1 MDKSAKEIVFDS
13 DGICNYCHIAEKALK
28 KMEIEKSNLA
38 KRIEKIKK
46 DGQGKKYDCL
56 IGLSGGVDSST
67 VLHHAIKSGLRPLC
81 FSLNNG
87 WNTDEAEN
95 NVKQLIKKLK
105 VPFVRYEINQQKFAE
120 LQGAFMKAGL
130 MSIEIPT
137 DAILFAVSY
146 ELANKYDIRYIV
158 SGGNTATESIM
169 PVSWGYNPWDLK
181 HIKDVYKKMIGK
193 NLTGLPTLS
202 LLKWNYY
209 KWVKGIRIFNLL
221 DYIDYNRKES
231 EKMLIKKYGFV
242 STGEKHEESIFT
254 KWYQNFYLYEKFNID
269 KRKAHYASL
278 INSGQ
283 MTRKEALFLLT
294 ASPVYPQIGIE
305 NKVMKYPKQKH
316 KDFKND
322 EWLFN
327 TISKIVKLI
336 HS

>member
-1 MDKSAKEIVFDS
+1 MENQIVCKKCCMDKSAKEIVFDS

-67 VLHHAIKSGLRPLC
+67 VLHHAIKLGLRPLC

-181 HIKDVYKKMIGK
+181 HIKAVYKWATGK
-193 NLTGLPTLS
+193 KLVGLPTLS
-202 LLKWNYY
+202 LLRWNYL
-209 KWVKGIRIFNLL
+209 KWIKGIKIFNLL
-221 DYIDYNRKES
+221 DY
-231 EKMLIKKYGFV
+231 L
-242 STGEKHEESIFT
+242 
-254 KWYQNFYLYEKFNID
+254 
-269 KRKAHYASL
+269 
-278 INSGQ
+278 
-283 MTRKEALFLLT
+283 
-294 ASPVYPQIGIE
+294 
-305 NKVMKYPKQKH
+305 
-316 KDFKND
+316 
-322 EWLFN
+322 
-327 TISKIVKLI
+327 
-336 HS
+336 